1 MRSNKKKKK
10 KHKNKA
16 DVKQVK
22 KAQNECEQV
31 KKRTKNFLKVQK
43 S

>member
-1 MRSNKKKKK
+1 MDMYLKTNGWEASKKKK

-22 KAQNECEQV
+22 KKHEMNAN
-31 KKRTKNFLKVQK
+31 
-43 S
+43 